1 MRTLT
6 DKLKFEYLLD
16 SAVLIEIGG
25 VKALIDGLPS
35 DKNSF
40 DLLPEALEEE
50 IMAGQGEFRGLDCL
64 FFTHCHGDHLSG
76 KKLTAYLE
84 RNPKTFVAIPEDA
97 ELDFDRFRRGGA
109 EFLIPQGEVA
119 EVHGGRT
126 ASGLE
131 FQYMRTG
138 HLTFHCPEHYAYN
151 FLEGD
156 TSVIF
161 TGDMDLVKLK
171 MLKGFD
177 KREHAFIFI
186 NNVLLW
192 HKRWCDMIDE
202 MGFEGVFIYHV
213 PSEGRDQEG
222 YREKALKCW
231 PENGQHR
238 PNWEIFNL

>member
-16 SAVLIEIGG
+16 SAVLIEISG

-76 KKLTAYLE
+76 KKLTSYLE
-84 RNPKTFVAIPEDA
+84 RNPMTFVAIPKDA

-161 TGDMDLVKLK
+161 TGDM
-171 MLKGFD
+171 
-177 KREHAFIFI
+177 
-186 NNVLLW
+186 
-192 HKRWCDMIDE
+192 
-202 MGFEGVFIYHV
+202 
-213 PSEGRDQEG
+213 
-222 YREKALKCW
+222 
-231 PENGQHR
+231 
-238 PNWEIFNL
+238 